1 MYQALYREFRPMKFE
16 DSVGQESIAK
26 ILKNQIEQNKTSHAY
41 LFTGVRGTG
50 KTSFAKIFARAVN
63 CLDLKDG
70 EPCNKCEN
78 CLAILKN
85 DTTDVIE
92 MDAASNTSV
101 DDIRKIIE
109 EMYFVPAKLK
119 YRVYIIDEAHMLSN
133 SAWNAFLKSLE
144 EPPEHVKFVLATT
157 EPQKLLPTILSRC
170 QRFDFKKIDEK
181 TIYKYLA
188 KISKESKIEIKEDSL
203 RLIANL
209 ADGSMRDGISILESL
224 RAFNKNISVEDIRSV
239 VGIPSLDDIIVLL
252 KNIIEQKEQDVL
264 SFSYKLINEGKEA
277 NNILVELLKVLESI
291 VINSKEDLIKYTDS
305 EQKLINEIKLIPG
318 LNLYN
323 LIKDLSQIYADLKY
337 ANNKNTI
344 FIASML
350 ALTNREYKKLNI
362 NTSVGVN
369 VNNNIESLK
378 NEPKHINK
386 IEQKEIIRELQEEK
400 RKEIEKEIKK
410 TPSVTNL
417 NRNNQ
422 EKNNLDWAE
431 VMKNISD
438 KKEMRLFV
446 NLVQARTQI
455 LGEAVEIKID
465 KKLTDTDKEY
475 LNSKETIDKIK
486 DAIEEETGNQYN
498 IELIYKKED

>member
-1 MYQALYREFRPMKFE
+1 MYQALYREYRPMKFK
-16 DSVGQESIAK
+16 DSVGQDGIVQ
-26 ILKNQIEQNKTSHAY
+26 ILTNQIEQNKTSHAY

-63 CLDLKDG
+63 CLDLKKG

-144 EPPEHVKFVLATT
+144 EPPEHVKFILATT

-170 QRFDFKKIDEK
+170 QRFDFKRIEEEV
-181 TIYKYLA
+181 IYKYLA
-188 KISKESKIEIKEDSL
+188 NISKDAKILIKEEPL

-209 ADGSMRDGISILESL
+209 ADGSMRDGISILESM
-224 RAFNKNISVEDIRSV
+224 RAFDKDINVEEIRSV
-239 VGIPSLDDIIVLL
+239 VGIPSLDDVIVLI

-264 SFSYKLINEGKEA
+264 SLSYKLINEGKEA
-277 NNILVELLKVLESI
+277 NNILVEMLKVIESI
-291 VINSKEDLIKYTDS
+291 VVNSKESLVKYTQS
-305 EQKLINEIKLIPG
+305 EQNLINEIKTIPDVK
-318 LNLYN
+318 LYN

-350 ALTNREYKKLNI
+350 ALTNKAYSSVSIEEIREEREEKKEEKVI
-362 NTSVGVN
+362 SK
-369 VNNNIESLK
+369 S
-378 NEPKHINK
+378 
-386 IEQKEIIRELQEEK
+386 EQKLLVKELKEEK
-400 RKEIEKEIKK
+400 QKEVEIKK
-410 TPSVTNL
+410 SKETISTN
-417 NRNNQ
+417 
-422 EKNNLDWAE
+422 KKASTLDWSG
-431 VMKNISD
+431 VMKNISE
-438 KKEMRLFV
+438 KKEMRIFV
-446 NLVQARTQI
+446 NLVQAKTQI
-455 LGEAVEIKID
+455 LGDIVEIKIN
-465 KKLTDTDKEY
+465 KKLTELDIEY
-475 LNSKETIDKIK
+475 LNEDENIDKIR
-486 DAIEEETGNQYN
+486 DAIEEETGKQYN
-498 IELIYKKED
+498 IELIYKGED